1 MEEIFVEFG
10 EVGAPSMY
18 EITKLAYEAKQNDMK
33 KEVDKEL
40 VLKSVAKIVTD
51 KEAVRSYIKGKTSIE
66 SLTTKGIKFTK
77 PL

>member
-1 MEEIFVEFG
+1 
-10 EVGAPSMY
+10 
-18 EITKLAYEAKQNDMK
+18 MK
-33 KEVDKEL
+33 KEVNKEL

-66 SLTTKGIKFTK
+66 SLTTKGIKFAK